1 MPSASPKPPAYP
13 TLASLAKSP
22 LAASEG
28 DLMKVYARPLILL
41 SVPAPGSKPAD
52 SMADTQEDAPAPGSF
67 QTIVYKD
74 IPEEKRPATY
84 FDQFK
89 EALVVPLVK
98 TSKNAFA
105 EMITVGRTPNND
117 VQIPSHTVSKF
128 HGYFREKPGGGGW
141 NYHDSGSATN
151 GTWVNG
157 RRLAQRETVEVKD
170 GLVLA
175 LGPEVRA
182 LFLMPKTLWAMVKK

>member
-41 SVPAPGSKPAD
+41 SVPPAGSKPAD
-52 SMADTQEDAPAPGSF
+52 SMADTQEDAAPGSF

-84 FDQFK
+84 FEEFK

-151 GTWVNG
+151 GTWVSG